1 MKCGAVLLPRRTR
14 HKFEG
19 NMATALELT
28 RKGWQHYLEEVHGCG
43 QSCPH
48 RFPSVQKE
56 RERLLALVRC
66 AAAELKVRFGVRR
79 VFLIGSLV
87 QEACFSAHSDVDLAA
102 EGLAGDEYWDA
113 WRMVEEIIPDRPVD
127 LIDMETA
134 GESLL
139 RTIQRYGMEL

>member
-1 MKCGAVLLPRRTR
+1 
-14 HKFEG
+14 
-19 NMATALELT
+19 MATALELT
-28 RKGWQHYLEEVHGCG
+28 RKGWQHYIEGARRRPKL
-43 QSCPH
+43 PAPP
-48 RFPSVQKE
+48 PSVQEE
-56 RERLLALVRC
+56 REHLLALVRY
-66 AAAELKVRFGVRR
+66 AASELKARFGVRR

-113 WRMVEEIIPDRPVD
+113 WRMIEEMIPDRPVD

-134 GESLL
+134 GESML